1 MIQLYQQRL
10 FKYKGAF
17 GGALYLCCKGWDQM
31 DLKVKGYV
39 KHNGKWYE
47 PRQELKKV
55 KQEDGK
61 RLIETGVATEIVKAE
76 ERKEVP
82 KEPKE

>member
-1 MIQLYQQRL
+1 
-10 FKYKGAF
+10 
-17 GGALYLCCKGWDQM
+17 M

-47 PRQELKKV
+47 PGQELKKV